1 MGVKDGKTYEEVVRT
16 FGEPAQVRL
25 SVDRDSFRAD
35 PSDVAHVTVE
45 ILDKD
50 GQLCKTA
57 SNRVK
62 LTVSGAR
69 LIGNENGNMRDLSS
83 VKSPERDVWCGM
95 SLAILT
101 ADKAGTVTVKAES
114 EGLAPAQITFE
125 AR

>member
-1 MGVKDGKTYEEVVRT
+1 M
-16 FGEPAQVRL
+16 
-25 SVDRDSFRAD
+25 
-35 PSDVAHVTVE
+35 AHVTVE
-45 ILDKD
+45 IVDKD

-95 SLAILT
+95 SLAILA

-114 EGLAPAQITFE
+114 EGLAPAEITFK
-125 AR
+125 AL